1 MSVFKTIM
9 GITLLTTSLGG
20 EAAGKIG
27 RYNSTA
33 TEYVSSC
40 GKEFTGYIG
49 DCSHSASKRISNLG
63 QNDFIKVSSSLTQSF
78 GDFAHGTSGLLESA
92 ETTAKNVAGLF
103 GSLETNS
110 QWLRGYATNL
120 IRDEEYQ
127 GLNAKFNFKSEQ
139 ETSKLEGEEDWDS
152 IKPIINYRDDRATK
166 KITFNQST
174 TRKLISRAKDCL
186 PKINPL

>member
-63 QNDFIKVSSSLTQSF
+63 QNDFIK
-78 GDFAHGTSGLLESA
+78 
-92 ETTAKNVAGLF
+92 
-103 GSLETNS
+103 
-110 QWLRGYATNL
+110 
-120 IRDEEYQ
+120 
-127 GLNAKFNFKSEQ
+127 
-139 ETSKLEGEEDWDS
+139 
-152 IKPIINYRDDRATK
+152 PIFRRFCSWN
-166 KITFNQST
+166 
-174 TRKLISRAKDCL
+174 
-186 PKINPL
+186 